1 MVPREIVVL
10 VVAWLYVAWPLLRP
24 DRVVY
29 GFDTYAWW
37 APTFDTSSRALR
49 SGKLPLWSTE
59 MFGGV
64 PFLGRIGSAAIYPL
78 HLPLMWF
85 EAARALQIS
94 VAIHLLLLVLGF
106 WALMRF
112 GLRLGGA
119 ATVVV
124 PIAVLGCGFVAT
136 RSLAIDQIIPL
147 AATPWILLFAE
158 KTIRSNTY
166 KSCFGL
172 ASSIALL
179 LLGGH
184 PQYIYQLALV
194 VPVLCLARMFD
205 SKSFRSFPKLAV
217 ASILGLGMS
226 ALQLIATW
234 ALTRTSAISG
244 TRPLEI
250 LSNPAYNLEPSQIG
264 LGILGSTFADV
275 PANAISNGESLA
287 GLGLTCCLLAVGGLL
302 LHQRKFR
309 LTTISLALIAIS
321 STLFAVGPKWMP
333 FRVAYDLVPGFG
345 GARVPGRWMLQTVI
359 CLALLAGIGLDGASR
374 LVRDVQHKVAGI
386 LCLAVAVIVV
396 ATVPDGV
403 SHLTRYWWFLGGC
416 GVALWILFEGRR
428 RIFIVMIP
436 LLFAGIEFM
445 AAGRNTPVELNSHD
459 ASFADYESDFTRF
472 LSGKSGRVLSL
483 TFDAWDD
490 ERYMVTNLRPN
501 TNVGYDI
508 ASIDGYDGGMWIQ
521 KRWVNAFSSLT
532 NTPFNIDLTIRSQA
546 HGPYSADLLRRLG
559 VRYVLTDTSV
569 VPAGAQL
576 TGLTGPVLKRGP
588 IELWSNPLWAADGLA
603 YTSTRQVTSGRSV
616 RSALL
621 QAAKSGAPSAITE
634 PGAPS
639 VDCQTMKCDPI
650 GVPTEIRRDGSFL
663 SDLNLEQPT
672 VVAINQG
679 WSRDWKVKVNGKP
692 VSTFPINGFFLGV
705 EVPSGPA
712 QIRGEFMPGW
722 VVPGMFISFLTGLT
736 ALALSIVP
744 GVLERRRK
752 HRAYSVTL

>member
-1 MVPREIVVL
+1 
-10 VVAWLYVAWPLLRP
+10 
-24 DRVVY
+24 
-29 GFDTYAWW
+29 
-37 APTFDTSSRALR
+37 
-49 SGKLPLWSTE
+49 

-85 EAARALQIS
+85 ESARALHIS
-94 VAIHLLLLVLGF
+94 VAIHLLILVLGF

-119 ATVVV
+119 ATLVV

-194 VPVLCLARMFD
+194 VPVLCLARMVD
-205 SKSFRSFPKLAV
+205 SKSFRSFPKLLV
-217 ASILGLGMS
+217 ASILGIGMA

-234 ALTRTSAISG
+234 ALTKTSAISG
-244 TRPLEI
+244 TRPLEV

-374 LVRDVQHKVAGI
+374 LERVVQRKFAGM
-386 LCLAVAVIVV
+386 LCLAVAVVVV
-396 ATVPDGV
+396 ATAPNGV
-403 SHLTRYWWFLGGC
+403 SHLTRYWWIFGGC
-416 GVALWILFEGRR
+416 GVALWIALGSRR
-428 RIFIVMIP
+428 QIFIIMIP
-436 LLFAGIEFM
+436 VFFVGIEFV
-445 AAGRNTPVELNSHD
+445 AAGRNTPVKLNSHD

-501 TNVGYDI
+501 TNVGYEI

-521 KRWVNAFSSLT
+521 QRWIDTFSSLT
-532 NTPFNIDLTIRSQA
+532 KKSFNIDLTIRSQA

-569 VPAGAQL
+569 VPAGAQF
-576 TGLTGPVLKRGP
+576 TGLNGP
-588 IELWSNPLWAADGLA
+588 ILKQGSVELWLNPLWKSDGVA
-603 YTSTRQVTSGRSV
+603 YKSTRQVPSSQSV
-616 RSALL
+616 RAALL
-621 QAAKSGAPSAITE
+621 QAARAGAPSAITE

-639 VDCQTMKCDPI
+639 VDCETSKCDPV
-650 GVPTEIRRDGSFL
+650 GVRTRIASDGSF
-663 SDLNLEQPT
+663 SSIVNLDQSA
-672 VVAINQG
+672 VVAISQG
-679 WSRDWKVKVNGKP
+679 WSRDWKVFVNGKSVP
-692 VSTFPINGFFLGV
+692 TFPINGFFLGF
-705 EVPSGPA
+705 EVPSGPVEVS
-712 QIRGEFMPGW
+712 GSFSPGW
-722 VVPGMFISFLTGLT
+722 VTPGLAISLLSMIA
-736 ALALSIVP
+736 ALGFSFGPRIAES
-744 GVLERRRK
+744 RRK
-752 HRAYSVTL
+752 RSTYSVTL